1 MFDPKRAKRVDVKR
15 HRCREKVRE
24 MNRQLRHWH
33 YDESEE
39 IFEEEILLDTDNGD
53 KVNLFCSVNRGHLYA
68 LNKRR

>member
-1 MFDPKRAKRVDVKR
+1 MFDPKRAARVDVKR

-33 YDESEE
+33 DEKPEE
-39 IFEEEILLDTDNGD
+39 IFEDDLALDINNGD
-53 KVNLFCSVNRGHLYA
+53 KVNLFCSVNRVHLYA